1 MPLRSS
7 LVLPIVSTL
16 VLLGSASAQE
26 EMGPDQIH
34 PRSMVQLNVGIG
46 EQTFE
51 VNDGT
56 QILASDDDAL
66 HLRLRGEHFFKSG
79 IGVFINGYLGTVD
92 DIENSGVDQD
102 NTGLFIA
109 AAYRATMDDDFRMSV
124 RFGPFLQALELSGGG
139 SEIEYSTIGVR
150 LSAEPEFI
158 IFQNQ
163 QGRGMS
169 EFSAFGE
176 ISCGAG
182 PTNFES
188 TNPNLDEDGYAFT
201 LSWELGVRYRLG
213 MGLMASLSFFQ
224 QKYHIGASESFNNA
238 TVIFNG
244 VDDDF
249 SGFMVGVGYRF

>member
-1 MPLRSS
+1 M
-7 LVLPIVSTL
+7 I
-16 VLLGSASAQE
+16 
-26 EMGPDQIH
+26 
-34 PRSMVQLNVGIG
+34 QLNVGIG

-51 VNDGT
+51 TNDGT

-79 IGVFINGYLGTVD
+79 IGVFFNGYIGTVD

-109 AAYRATMDDDFRMSV
+109 CAYRATMEDDFRISV

-139 SEIEYSTIGVR
+139 SEIEYSTIGAR

-158 IFQNQ
+158 IFQNP
-163 QGRGMS
+163 QGRGMA
-169 EFSAFGE
+169 ELSAFGE

-201 LSWELGVRYRLG
+201 LSWELGMRYRLG
-213 MGLMASLSFFQ
+213 MGLMASISIFQ
-224 QKYHIGASESFNNA
+224 QKYHIGASESYNSTTF
-238 TVIFNG
+238 TFNG

-249 SGFMVGVGYRF
+249 SGILIGVGYRF